1 MKGIIF
7 NLIEEVISQDYGAD
21 AWDDLLEGTPV
32 SGTYSAVA
40 TYPDSELGAIVD
52 SAAAMTGLTPGQL
65 LRYMGRR
72 SLPLMAARYPEL
84 FTMHTGARTFL
95 LSLNEVIHPEVR
107 KLYEGAQ
114 PPHFGF
120 QEQSDGTLVM
130 EYHSHRALCSL
141 AEGLVM
147 GAADQFGETVT
158 ITQPQCKLDGYGFC
172 TLRVTWT

>member
-7 NLIEEVISQDYGAD
+7 NLVEEVISEDYGAD

-40 TYPDSELGAIVD
+40 TYPDADLGAIVD

-65 LRYMGRR
+65 LRYVGRR
-72 SLPLMAARYPEL
+72 SVPLMAARYPEF
-84 FTMHTGARTFL
+84 FTMHKTARTFL

-107 KLYEGAQ
+107 KLYEGAE
-114 PPHFGF
+114 PPVFGF
-120 QEQSDGTLVM
+120 NEEADGTLVM
-130 EYHSHRALCSL
+130 EYHSQRALCAF
-141 AEGLVM
+141 AEGLAM
-147 GAADQFGETVT
+147 GAGDEFGETIT
-158 ITQPQCKLDGYGFC
+158 ITQPRCKLDGYGFC